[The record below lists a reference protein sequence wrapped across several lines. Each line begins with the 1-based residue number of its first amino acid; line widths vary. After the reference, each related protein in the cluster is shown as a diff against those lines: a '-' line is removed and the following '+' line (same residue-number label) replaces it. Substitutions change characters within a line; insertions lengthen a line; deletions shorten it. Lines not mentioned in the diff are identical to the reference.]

1 MNTPEEK
8 KQDESVVRC
17 WETGADFTP
26 EKKMLAE
33 SVVRSCEI
41 EA

>member
-8 KQDESVVRC
+8 KQVESVVRR

-33 SVVRSCEI
+33 SVVGYCQI